1 MSDGRDATTKGRL
14 DLLLPSLHSQHPPM
28 KCSNILVYSPSLL
41 GSKFYQVDKG
51 NKLDFKV
58 KWTVELEAN
67 PVSDGYGD
75 KQLFLLSSIIDCV
88 PGEGE

>member
-28 KCSNILVYSPSLL
+28 KYSNILVCSPSLL

-51 NKLDFKV
+51 TQLDFKV
-58 KWTVELEAN
+58 KRTVELDAN
-67 PVSDGYGD
+67 PVGDGHGD
-75 KQLFLLSSIIDCV
+75 NQLFL
-88 PGEGE
+88 

>member
-28 KCSNILVYSPSLL
+28 KYSNILVYSPSLL
-41 GSKFYQVDKG
+41 GSKFDQIDKG
-51 NKLDFKV
+51 KKLDFKV

-75 KQLFLLSSIIDCV
+75 KQLFL
-88 PGEGE
+88 

>member
-1 MSDGRDATTKGRL
+1 M
-14 DLLLPSLHSQHPPM
+14 
-28 KCSNILVYSPSLL
+28 
-41 GSKFYQVDKG
+41 DKG
-51 NKLDFKV
+51 TELDFKV

-75 KQLFLLSSIIDCV
+75 KQLFLLSPIIDCV

>member
-41 GSKFYQVDKG
+41 GSKFYQLKG
-51 NKLDFKV
+51 KELDFKV
-58 KWTVELEAN
+58 KWTVELDAKL
-67 PVSDGYGD
+67 VSDGYGD
-75 KQLFLLSSIIDCV
+75 FYYLR
-88 PGEGE
+88 